1 MKITAYTVAGA
12 VYRSSVEGTAYRTE
26 LEDRVNDLIRQGW
39 QPHGSLQVLNQSDG
53 LLAFQPMVRCDP
65 S

>member
-1 MKITAYTVAGA
+1 MKVAAYTVAGA

-26 LEDRVNDLIRQGW
+26 LEDRVNELIQQRW

-53 LLAFQPMVRCDP
+53 LLAFQPMVRYEP
-65 S
+65 